1 MRRKPNDKPRI
12 TAYFIAWIDQM
23 DRMTAMSVFV
33 EVVERGSLTAVAEAL
48 EMSRAMVTRY
58 LAQVERWLGA
68 RLLHRT
74 TRRISLTAPGEAA
87 LLRFRQMLAISDEL
101 RGELASDNPEPHGLI
116 RVTASVSFG
125 QDHLAAAVAA
135 FVKRYPLTRVDLLL
149 VDRMVNLV
157 EERVDIAVR
166 ISRAID
172 PSLIARRLAPCR
184 SVLCA
189 APAYLAERGVPASAD
204 ELTAH
209 NCLTHHF
216 VGKSVWQLQRDGRP
230 VAVAVGGNIS
240 ANEASLL
247 LEAVRAGAGIAML
260 PTYQVT
266 PLLRTGELVEVLPGY
281 QAETLDIFAVY
292 ASRRQLPTIMRSF
305 LDFLLE
311 RFSSAEFLAA
321 I

>member
-1 MRRKPNDKPRI
+1 
-12 TAYFIAWIDQM
+12 M
-23 DRMTAMSVFV
+23 DRMTAMNVFV
-33 EVVERGSLTAVAEAL
+33 EVVERGSLTAAAEAL

-58 LAQVERWLGA
+58 LAEVERWLGA

-87 LLRFRQMLAISDEL
+87 LLRFRQMLAIGEEL
-101 RGELASDNPEPHGLI
+101 HGELANDNPEPHGLI

-125 QDHLAAAVAA
+125 QIHLAAAVAD
-135 FVKRYPLTRVDLLL
+135 FVRRHPLTRVELLL
-149 VDRMVNLV
+149 VDRVVNLV

-172 PSLIARRLAPCR
+172 PALIARRLAPCR

-189 APAYLAERGVPASAD
+189 APSYLAERGVPTTAD
-204 ELTAH
+204 ELASH
-209 NCLTHHF
+209 NCLTHHY
-216 VGKSVWQLQRDGRP
+216 VGKSVWHLQRDGRAI
-230 VAVAVGGNIS
+230 AVAVGGNIS

-260 PTYQVT
+260 PTYQIG
-266 PLLRTGELVEVLPGY
+266 PLLRSGELVEVLPDYEVEG
-281 QAETLDIFAVY
+281 LGIHAVY

-305 LDFLLE
+305 LDFLVE
-311 RFSSAEFLAA
+311 RFSSPAFLSR

>member
-1 MRRKPNDKPRI
+1 
-12 TAYFIAWIDQM
+12 M
-23 DRMTAMSVFV
+23 DRMTAMNVFV
-33 EVVERGSLTAVAEAL
+33 EVVERGSLTAAAEAL

-58 LAQVERWLGA
+58 LAEVERWLGA

-87 LLRFRQMLAISDEL
+87 LLRFRQMLAIGDEL
-101 RGELASDNPEPHGLI
+101 QGELASDNPEPHGLL

-125 QDHLAAAVAA
+125 QIHLAAAVAE
-135 FVKRYPLTRVDLLL
+135 FVKRHPLTRVELLL
-149 VDRMVNLV
+149 VDRVVNLV

-172 PSLIARRLAPCR
+172 PALIARRLAPCR

-189 APAYLAERGVPASAD
+189 APSYLAERGIPHTAD
-204 ELTAH
+204 ELGAH
-209 NCLTHHF
+209 NCLTHHY
-216 VGKSVWQLQRDGRP
+216 VGKSVWHLQRGGR
-230 VAVAVGGNIS
+230 AITVAVGGNIS

-260 PTYQVT
+260 PTYQIA
-266 PLLRTGELVEVLPGY
+266 PLLRSGALVEVLPDY
-281 QAETLDIFAVY
+281 QAEDMGIHAVY

-305 LDFLLE
+305 LDFLVE
-311 RFSSAEFLAA
+311 RFADPAFVAR

>member
-1 MRRKPNDKPRI
+1 MDRI
-12 TAYFIAWIDQM
+12 TAM
-23 DRMTAMSVFV
+23 HVFV
-33 EVVERGSLTAVAEAL
+33 EVVERGSLTAAAEAL

-58 LAQVERWLGA
+58 LAEVERWLGA

-87 LLRFRQMLAISDEL
+87 LLRFRQILAIGDEL
-101 RGELASDNPEPHGLI
+101 HGELATDNPEPHGLI

-125 QDHLAAAVAA
+125 QIHLAAAVAD
-135 FVKRYPLTRVDLLL
+135 FVKRHPLTRVELLL
-149 VDRMVNLV
+149 VDRVVNLV

-172 PSLIARRLAPCR
+172 PALIARWLAPCR

-189 APAYLAERGVPASAD
+189 APSYLAERGTPTTAD
-204 ELTAH
+204 ELAGH
-209 NCLTHHF
+209 NCLTHHY
-216 VGKSVWQLQRDGRP
+216 VGKSVWHLQRDGRAI
-230 VAVAVGGNIS
+230 AVAVGGNIS

-247 LEAVRAGAGIAML
+247 LEAVRAGAGSAML
-260 PTYQVT
+260 PTYQIA
-266 PLLRTGELVEVLPGY
+266 PLLRSGELVEVLPEYDVEG
-281 QAETLDIFAVY
+281 LGIHAVY

-305 LDFLLE
+305 LDFLVE
-311 RFSSAEFLAA
+311 RFASPDFLAR

>member
-1 MRRKPNDKPRI
+1 
-12 TAYFIAWIDQM
+12 M
-23 DRMTAMSVFV
+23 DRMTAMNVFV
-33 EVVERGSLTAVAEAL
+33 EVAERGSLTAAAEAL

-58 LAQVERWLGA
+58 LAEVERWLGA

-101 RGELASDNPEPHGLI
+101 RGELATDNPEPHGLL
-116 RVTASVSFG
+116 RVTASISFG
-125 QDHLAAAVAA
+125 QIHLAAAVAA
-135 FVKRYPLTRVDLLL
+135 FVKRHPLTRVELLL
-149 VDRMVNLV
+149 VDRVVNLV

-172 PSLIARRLAPCR
+172 PSLIARPLAPCR

-189 APAYLAERGVPASAD
+189 APAYLAERGTPTTAD
-204 ELTAH
+204 ALATH
-209 NCLTHHF
+209 NCLTHHY
-216 VGKSVWQLQRDGRP
+216 VGKSVWHLQREGRKI
-230 VAVAVGGNIS
+230 AVAVGGNIS

-260 PTYQVT
+260 PTYQIA
-266 PLLRTGELVEVLPGY
+266 PLLRSGELIEVLPDY
-281 QAETLDIFAVY
+281 QAEGLGIYAVY
-292 ASRRQLPTIMRSF
+292 ATRRQLPTIMRKF
-305 LDFLLE
+305 LDFLVE
-311 RFSSAEFLAA
+311 RFASPAFLAR

>member
-1 MRRKPNDKPRI
+1 MDRI
-12 TAYFIAWIDQM
+12 TAM
-23 DRMTAMSVFV
+23 HVFV
-33 EVVERGSLTAVAEAL
+33 EVVERGSLTAAAEAL

-58 LAQVERWLGA
+58 LAEVERWLGA

-87 LLRFRQMLAISDEL
+87 LLRFRQMLAIGDEL
-101 RGELASDNPEPHGLI
+101 HGELATDNPEPHGLI

-125 QDHLAAAVAA
+125 QIHLAAAVAD
-135 FVKRYPLTRVDLLL
+135 FVKRHPLTRVELLL
-149 VDRMVNLV
+149 VDRVVNLV

-172 PSLIARRLAPCR
+172 PALIARWLAPCR

-189 APAYLAERGVPASAD
+189 APSYLAERGTPTTAEELAS
-204 ELTAH
+204 H
-209 NCLTHHF
+209 NCLTHHY
-216 VGKSVWQLQRDGRP
+216 VGRSVWHLQRDGRAI
-230 VAVAVGGNIS
+230 AVAVGGNIS

-260 PTYQVT
+260 PTYQIA
-266 PLLRTGELVEVLPGY
+266 PLLRSGELVEVLPDYDVEG
-281 QAETLDIFAVY
+281 LGIHAVY
-292 ASRRQLPTIMRSF
+292 ASRRQLSTIMRSF
-305 LDFLLE
+305 LDFLVE
-311 RFSSAEFLAA
+311 RFASPDFLAR

>member
-1 MRRKPNDKPRI
+1 
-12 TAYFIAWIDQM
+12 M
-23 DRMTAMSVFV
+23 DRMTAMNVFV
-33 EVVERGSLTAVAEAL
+33 EVVERGSLTAAAEAL

-58 LAQVERWLGA
+58 LAEVERWLGA

-74 TRRISLTAPGEAA
+74 TRRISLTGPGEAA
-87 LLRFRQMLAISDEL
+87 LLRFRQMLAIGDEL
-101 RGELASDNPEPHGLI
+101 HGELANDNPEPHGLI

-125 QDHLAAAVAA
+125 QIHLAAAVAD
-135 FVKRYPLTRVDLLL
+135 FVKRHPLTRVELLL
-149 VDRMVNLV
+149 VDRVVNLV

-172 PSLIARRLAPCR
+172 PALIARRLAPCR

-189 APAYLAERGVPASAD
+189 APSYLAERGAPTSAD
-204 ELTAH
+204 ELATH
-209 NCLTHHF
+209 NCLTHHY
-216 VGKSVWQLQRDGRP
+216 VGKSVWHLQRDGRAI
-230 VAVAVGGNIS
+230 AVAVGGNIS

-260 PTYQVT
+260 PTYQIG
-266 PLLRTGELVEVLPGY
+266 PLLRSGELVEVLPDYEVEG
-281 QAETLDIFAVY
+281 LGIHAVY

-305 LDFLLE
+305 LDFLVE
-311 RFSSAEFLAA
+311 RFSSPAFLSR

>member
-1 MRRKPNDKPRI
+1 
-12 TAYFIAWIDQM
+12 M
-23 DRMTAMSVFV
+23 DRMTAMNVFV
-33 EVVERGSLTAVAEAL
+33 EVVERGSLTAAAEAL

-58 LAQVERWLGA
+58 LAEVERWLGA

-87 LLRFRQMLAISDEL
+87 LLRFRQMLAIGEEL
-101 RGELASDNPEPHGLI
+101 HGELANDNPEPHGLI

-125 QDHLAAAVAA
+125 QIHLAAAVAD
-135 FVKRYPLTRVDLLL
+135 FVKRHPLTRVELLL
-149 VDRMVNLV
+149 VDRVVNLV

-172 PSLIARRLAPCR
+172 PALIARRLAPCR

-189 APAYLAERGVPASAD
+189 APSYLAERGAPTTADALAS
-204 ELTAH
+204 H
-209 NCLTHHF
+209 NCLTHHY
-216 VGKSVWQLQRDGRP
+216 VGKSVWHLKHDGRAI
-230 VAVAVGGNIS
+230 AVAVGGNIS

-260 PTYQVT
+260 PTYQIG
-266 PLLRTGELVEVLPGY
+266 PLLRSGELIEVLPDYEVEG
-281 QAETLDIFAVY
+281 LGIHAVY

-305 LDFLLE
+305 LDFLVE
-311 RFSSAEFLAA
+311 RFSSPAFLSR

>member
-1 MRRKPNDKPRI
+1 
-12 TAYFIAWIDQM
+12 M
-23 DRMTAMSVFV
+23 DRMTAMNVFV
-33 EVVERGSLTAVAEAL
+33 EVAERGSLTAAAEAL

-58 LAQVERWLGA
+58 LAEVERWLGA

-74 TRRISLTAPGEAA
+74 TRRISLTGPGEAA
-87 LLRFRQMLAISDEL
+87 LLRFRQMLAIGDEL
-101 RGELASDNPEPHGLI
+101 RGELATDNPEPHGLL

-125 QDHLAAAVAA
+125 QNHLAAAVAE
-135 FVKRYPLTRVDLLL
+135 FVKRHPLTRVELLL
-149 VDRMVNLV
+149 VDRVVNLV

-172 PSLIARRLAPCR
+172 PSLIARPLGQCR

-189 APAYLAERGVPASAD
+189 APSYLAERGTPTTAD
-204 ELTAH
+204 ALATH
-209 NCLTHHF
+209 NCLTHHY
-216 VGKSVWQLQRDGRP
+216 VGKSVWHLQRDGRKI
-230 VAVAVGGNIS
+230 AVAVGGNIS

-260 PTYQVT
+260 PMYQIA
-266 PLLRTGELVEVLPGY
+266 PLLQAGELVAVLPDHEVELLGLY
-281 QAETLDIFAVY
+281 AVY

-311 RFSSAEFLAA
+311 RFASPAFLAQL
-321 I
+321 